1 MQVNKPD
8 DFEECFVD
16 QEGLEI
22 ETVNKEEITVGLN
35 HRFYQQ
41 LPPNELR
48 TARRPDTM
56 APRTFF
62 LERPFQKLINPMQQP
77 CS

>member
-41 LPPNELR
+41 LPPN
-48 TARRPDTM
+48 
-56 APRTFF
+56 
-62 LERPFQKLINPMQQP
+62 
-77 CS
+77 